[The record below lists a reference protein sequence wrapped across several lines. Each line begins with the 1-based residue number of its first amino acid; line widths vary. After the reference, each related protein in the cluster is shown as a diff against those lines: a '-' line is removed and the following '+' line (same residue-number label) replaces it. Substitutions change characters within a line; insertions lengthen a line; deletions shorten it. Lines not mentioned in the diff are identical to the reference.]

1 VPEMYV
7 FAGCNGSGKSTLI
20 EQIGV
25 QFANIINPDH
35 IAKQLKPNDPRSVDL
50 SAGKEAIK
58 EIRKCFERSESFALE
73 TTLSGQFVIRQ
84 MKIAKESGYK
94 VYLYY
99 IGLQD
104 VQLHIDRVNTR
115 VKEGGHFIETDV
127 ILRRYDLSLAN
138 MKDALLIADTSVI
151 LDNSDEEFEILIEM
165 KNGEIKYQTK
175 FLPQWLKG
183 IEL

>member
-1 VPEMYV
+1 MPEMYV

-20 EQIGV
+20 EQLGAR
-25 QFANIINPDH
+25 FTNIINPDY
-35 IAKQLKPNDPRSVDL
+35 IAKQINPDNPRSVDL

-58 EIRKCFERSESFALE
+58 EIRKRLENNETFALE

-104 VQLHIDRVNTR
+104 VQMHIDRINTR
-115 VKEGGHFIETDV
+115 VKEGGHFIETEV
-127 ILRRYDLSLAN
+127 ILRRYDLSRAN
-138 MKDALLIADTSVI
+138 MKDALVIADNSVI
-151 LDNSDEEFEILIEM
+151 MDNSDQEFEILIEM
-165 KNGEIKYQTK
+165 EKGEIKYQTK

-183 IEL
+183 IQL